1 MSSERVDM
9 SNNGNNTKLFFLFH
23 VLARLCKLVIFQ
35 SSPIWCV
42 VCYVLVEEQ
51 KEKVARFWFIGNE
64 TTNIASPHKKTLKT
78 LAKT

>member
-1 MSSERVDM
+1 MSY
-9 SNNGNNTKLFFLFH
+9 NGNKTKLFFFFH
-23 VLARLCKLVIFQ
+23 VFAGLSKLVIFQ